1 MQLLRGRPEILLA
14 IEVLDEEVRIL
25 IDDDRLVSQ
34 PLQVLFAVGIILL
47 WRPRRSESWLV
58 S

>member
-14 IEVLDEEVRIL
+14 IEVLDEEVRVL

-34 PLQVLFAVGIILL
+34 PLQVLFAVGIKLL
-47 WRPRRSESWLV
+47 WRPRRSEPWLV